1 MKKTLLFICAT
12 LAASSVLAQ
21 GIQILNSKD
30 AARLK
35 AGNNGYSW
43 QILQQSEVVG
53 LDNQT
58 NNYVTILT
66 SVNNNSDEVNALC
79 GGKNYQI
86 HAGSSLL
93 CELAPGSN
101 LQMKVDNFKLGARGT
116 YNFISS

>member
-1 MKKTLLFICAT
+1 MKKIILTILVMLT
-12 LAASSVLAQ
+12 ASSVFAQ
-21 GIQILNSKD
+21 GMQVLNNKD
-30 AARLK
+30 ARLK

-43 QILQQSEVVG
+43 QILQQGEVIG

-79 GGKNYQI
+79 AGKNYQI

-116 YNFISS
+116 YNFISP